1 MRMLHFSARL
11 DEEARH
17 SGAGGR
23 QSMAASERGLQLRC
37 REGHFEMAT
46 FELQRQE
53 GGFWMWVSC
62 EFDGHAGGHWLAAD
76 SHCPPRVGGPAAAP
90 VGSSGTPAV
99 PAPDRCGA

>member
-62 EFDGHAGGHWLAAD
+62 EFDGHAGGHLAGPGPPGPRAVG
-76 SHCPPRVGGPAAAP
+76 CPSAP
-90 VGSSGTPAV
+90 DCWTPA
-99 PAPDRCGA
+99 PPTRR

>member
-1 MRMLHFSARL
+1 MLMLHFSARL

-17 SGAGGR
+17 GGAGGR

-37 REGHFEMAT
+37 RDGHFEMAT

-62 EFDGHAGGHWLAAD
+62 EFDGHAGGHLLAPD
-76 SHCPPRVGGPAAAP
+76 PRAPRRVVVTSAPYVGAPGPQAQA
-90 VGSSGTPAV
+90 
-99 PAPDRCGA
+99 APDRW